1 MWIMTVIK
9 KIMKKLRNTFPQL
22 GHRMWITSLEMQNF
36 RNYES
41 QKIDFS
47 ENVNVFYGDNA
58 QGKTNIIEAIFMCSI
73 GKSFRTSKEKE
84 TIKHNEEFTNI
95 VLKYKNKD
103 RDGNIKVQISNKKT
117 IFVNGVKVK
126 KLSELLG
133 KVNIVLFTPDDINIL
148 KNGPDQRRK
157 FLNMMIGQIRPNYV
171 NILNTYTK
179 VMEQRNNYLKQI
191 RDLDD
196 KTKIN
201 YELLDIWDEKLASL
215 SYKICLYRTE
225 FINKISE
232 KIKDIHKNIT
242 ENKEEIK
249 IEYITESSDEK
260 KLLELIKQRRK
271 LDIIKGYT
279 TKGAHRDDFNI
290 YIDGDLVN
298 VYGSQGQHR
307 TAVLSL
313 KMSELEIIKEET
325 GESPILLL
333 DDFMSELDSKR
344 RKNLLSNIWDTQVII
359 TFTDEMENNFLG
371 NIYKVKEGK
380 VIK

>member
-1 MWIMTVIK
+1 MDYDRNK

-95 VLKYKNKD
+95 VLNYQNKD

-290 YIDGDLVN
+290 YIDNDLVN

-344 RKNLLSNIWDTQVII
+344 RKNLLSNIGDTQVII
-359 TFTDEMENNFLG
+359 TCTDEMENNFLG